1 MHENILNKWCFCFNL
16 PFSNNQTLNPESV
29 CTENRPQKIGYRYLI
44 CIFHSSPSSFYFL
57 IIVRIYPLVPVAT
70 ITILTQ
76 ARVICSPGV
85 TRSPH
90 LISTSILPSSNPSAQ
105 SNWNDPL
112 QNSNHI
118 LLFSLKTF
126 KGLLVHRIMK
136 NHWEMY
142 MPVTGLSILFS
153 RRPLLLLL
161 FLALPFL
168 GLALLPT
175 IPVSL
180 PRLRCLPRHSLYTPV
195 PSSSLFQI
203 SNHSAFLQRTFP

>member
-1 MHENILNKWCFCFNL
+1 MHENILSKWCFCFNL
-16 PFSNNQTLNPESV
+16 LFFNNQTLNPESG

-44 CIFHSSPSSFYFL
+44 YIFNSSPSSFYFL
-57 IIVRIYPLVPVAT
+57 IIIRIYPLVPVAT

-76 ARVICSPGV
+76 AKVICSPGV

-90 LISTSILPSSNPSAQ
+90 SISTSILPSSNPSAQ

-112 QNSNHI
+112 QTSNHV

-136 NHWEMY
+136 NHWELY
-142 MPVTGLSILFS
+142 MPVNW
-153 RRPLLLLL
+153 PLHPLQQEAAASLTVLGS
-161 FLALPFL
+161 ALPRTSSASNHSSVFAQTVL
-168 GLALLPT
+168 LART
-175 IPVSL
+175 QFIHTCS
-180 PRLRCLPRHSLYTPV
+180 
-195 PSSSLFQI
+195 SSSLFQI